1 MGTRRASPSAP
12 PRDAPPADPDS
23 SLYCPPVSLGRSRPP
38 CLRPS
43 ARCPSSSLPRCP
55 VLHAPVPALRTSPKD
70 IFNNQ
75 RFKEET
81 KTKKIIKAFV
91 CFHAGGLGATFTS
104 LGPLGHQA
112 ACPGFC
118 RHCLLQDLATRP
130 APSRPPAA
138 PRSPLPG
145 WPPQNASLTRPPHV
159 RRAPP
164 ELGPPASGF
173 AALGSFPLEVTTGE
187 GRAGGRPPRGLPC
200 SRRRLRLPEAQSLGT
215 RHHVGSDVQDLL
227 QSQV

>member
-130 APSRPPAA
+130 APSRPPAG

-145 WPPQNASLTRPPHV
+145 RPPQNASLTPPPRV

-164 ELGPPASGF
+164 ELGPRLASPPWAPSRRKSPQERAGREGGRRGACHAPDGGSGF
-173 AALGSFPLEVTTGE
+173 QRRSPWGPGTT
-187 GRAGGRPPRGLPC
+187 
-200 SRRRLRLPEAQSLGT
+200 
-215 RHHVGSDVQDLL
+215 
-227 QSQV
+227 